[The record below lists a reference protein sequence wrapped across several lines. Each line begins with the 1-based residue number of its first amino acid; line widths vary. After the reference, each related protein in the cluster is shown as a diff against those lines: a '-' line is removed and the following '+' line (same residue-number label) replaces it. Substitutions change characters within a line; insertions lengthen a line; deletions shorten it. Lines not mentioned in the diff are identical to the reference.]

1 MKTKMTLKT
10 MENSDSEL
18 QGFPR
23 ELLDRTVQER
33 MNHFIKHTMAH
44 PHLNKAYQNILDAV
58 YKAPGTSLIFVVGP
72 TGVGK
77 STLLYRMEQ
86 KVIERNLADL
96 EIDRGKIPIFGVE
109 SKSPELSQFEWKDF
123 YIRLLEAINE
133 PLIDKKI
140 AYHDKAV
147 NKSNSKS
154 QWRLAVES
162 ALKNR
167 RPDAFYIDE
176 AHHLAQ
182 LSSGQKLKDQPE
194 VLKSLANLGKVK
206 IIPTGTYDL
215 LQLTDLGDQLCRR
228 TKIVHFPRYR
238 ASVEDEREKF
248 KSIVKAL
255 EIELPLQQQPDLS
268 GSWEFL
274 YERSLGC
281 VGILK
286 DWLSE
291 TLYDVLTKK
300 KPAVTILLRD
310 LERKA
315 RPVNQCRVM
324 LSVILAG
331 EKRFVESVEELNELR
346 RDLGLVDLDNGAGK
360 ESITRENSKN
370 SGSTSTNSSKQKQP
384 IGQPKA
390 VRYPVGDV
398 ENAK

>member
-1 MKTKMTLKT
+1 MNMTLKT
-10 MENSDSEL
+10 MENSDIESK
-18 QGFPR
+18 GFPK
-23 ELLDRTVQER
+23 ELLERSIQER
-33 MNHFIKHTMAH
+33 IDYFTGQTMAH
-44 PHLNKAYQNILDAV
+44 PHLNKAYQNIINAV
-58 YKAPGTSLIFVVGP
+58 YEAPGTSLIFVVGP

-77 STLLYRMEQ
+77 SKLLCRMEQ

-96 EIDRGKIPIFGVE
+96 EIDRGKIPIFGFE
-109 SKSPELSQFEWKDF
+109 SKSPELSQFDWKDF

-140 AYHDKAV
+140 VYHDKSV
-147 NKSNSKS
+147 NEHDSKS
-154 QWRLAVES
+154 RWRKAVES
-162 ALKNR
+162 ALNNR

-238 ASVEDEREKF
+238 ASEKDEQEKF
-248 KSIVKAL
+248 IKIVQEL
-255 EIELPLQQQPDLS
+255 EIQLPLHQQPNLTE
-268 GSWEFL
+268 SWQFL

-291 TLYDVLTKK
+291 TLFSVLTKK
-300 KPAVTILLRD
+300 KPASTISLKD
-310 LERKA
+310 LERTA

-324 LSVILAG
+324 LNVILAG
-331 EKRFVESVEELNELR
+331 EKRFLESVEELNELR
-346 RDLGLVDLDNGAGK
+346 RDLGLLDLDD
-360 ESITRENSKN
+360 ESDRESTTSKSN
-370 SGSTSTNSSKQKQP
+370 LTSESTSQSPSKQKQP

-390 VRYPVGDV
+390 VRYPTGDA
-398 ENAK
+398 ECAK

>member
-1 MKTKMTLKT
+1 MTLKT
-10 MENSDSEL
+10 MENSDIESK
-18 QGFPR
+18 GFPK
-23 ELLDRTVQER
+23 ELLERSIQER
-33 MNHFIKHTMAH
+33 IDYFTGHTMAH
-44 PHLNKAYQNILDAV
+44 PHLNKAYQNILDAI

-86 KVIERNLADL
+86 KIIERNLADL

-140 AYHDKAV
+140 VYHDKSV
-147 NKSNSKS
+147 NQSNSKS
-154 QWRLAVES
+154 QWRRAVES

-194 VLKSLANLGKVK
+194 VLKSLANLCKVK

-215 LQLTDLGDQLCRR
+215 LKLTDLGDQLCRR

-238 ASVEDEREKF
+238 LDVVDELNQFKNVVE
-248 KSIVKAL
+248 AL
-255 EIELPLQQQPDLS
+255 EIQLPLQKQPDLVK
-268 GSWEFL
+268 SWHFL
-274 YERSLGC
+274 YENSCGC

-291 TLYDVLTKK
+291 TLCNVLDRK
-300 KPAVTILLRD
+300 KPAATITIKD
-310 LERKA
+310 LEKHCHTLAQRRK
-315 RPVNQCRVM
+315 M
-324 LSVILAG
+324 LNKILRG
-331 EKRFVESVEELNELR
+331 EEWFVESEDELYNFR
-346 RDLGLVDLDNGAGK
+346 KDLGLLDLDKGSEQ
-360 ESITRENSKN
+360 ESIVKENSEV
-370 SGSTSTNSSKQKQP
+370 STSDPNPKQKQP

>member
-1 MKTKMTLKT
+1 MTLKT
-10 MENSDSEL
+10 TEISNSEL
-18 QGFPR
+18 QGFPV
-23 ELLDRTVQER
+23 ELLDRSIQER
-33 MNHFIKHTMAH
+33 IDYFISHTMAH
-44 PHLNKAYQNILDAV
+44 PHLNKAYQNILDAI

-86 KVIERNLADL
+86 KIIERNLADL

-140 AYHDKAV
+140 VYHDKSV
-147 NKSNSKS
+147 SRSNSKS

-206 IIPTGTYDL
+206 IIPAGTYDL

-255 EIELPLQQQPDLS
+255 QIQLPLQTQPNLVE
-268 GSWEFL
+268 SWEFL

-286 DWLSE
+286 DWVSE
-291 TLYDVLTKK
+291 TLYDALTKK
-300 KPAVTILLRD
+300 KPAATISIKD

-331 EKRFVESVEELNELR
+331 EKRFMESTEELNELR
-346 RDLGLVDLDNGAGK
+346 RDLGLVDLDNRLGDESTHK
-360 ESITRENSKN
+360 ENRQVVISA
-370 SGSTSTNSSKQKQP
+370 STPKQKQP

-390 VRYPVGDV
+390 VRYPVGDD

>member
-1 MKTKMTLKT
+1 MTLKT
-10 MENSDSEL
+10 TEISDVEL
-18 QGFPR
+18 QGFPK
-23 ELLDRTVQER
+23 ELLDRSIQER
-33 MNHFIKHTMAH
+33 IDYFTGHTMAH
-44 PHLNKAYQNILDAV
+44 PHLNKAYQNILDAI

-86 KVIERNLADL
+86 KIIERNLADL

-140 AYHDKAV
+140 VYHDKSV
-147 NKSNSKS
+147 NRSNSKS

-206 IIPTGTYDL
+206 IIPAGTYDL

-228 TKIVHFPRYR
+228 TKIVHFSRYR

-255 EIELPLQQQPDLS
+255 EIQLPLQIQPDLV

-291 TLYDVLTKK
+291 TLFDALTKK
-300 KPAVTILLRD
+300 KPAATISIKD
-310 LERKA
+310 LEKKA

-346 RDLGLVDLDNGAGK
+346 RDLGLLDLDVESAQESTTK
-360 ESITRENSKN
+360 ENNLTSKSKPSN
-370 SGSTSTNSSKQKQP
+370 TSQQKQP

>member
-1 MKTKMTLKT
+1 MTLKT
-10 MENSDSEL
+10 TEISNSEL
-18 QGFPR
+18 QSFPI
-23 ELLDRTVQER
+23 EFLDRSIQER
-33 MNHFIKHTMAH
+33 IDYFTGHTMAH
-44 PHLNKAYQNILDAV
+44 PHLKKAYQNILDAI

-77 STLLYRMEQ
+77 STLLHRMEQ
-86 KVIERNLADL
+86 KIIERNLADL

-140 AYHDKAV
+140 VYHDKSV
-147 NKSNSKS
+147 NRSNSKS

-206 IIPTGTYDL
+206 IIPAGTYDL

-248 KSIVKAL
+248 KSIVNAL
-255 EIELPLQQQPDLS
+255 QIQLPLQTQPDLV

-291 TLYDVLTKK
+291 TLYDALTKK
-300 KPAVTILLRD
+300 KPATTISIKD
-310 LERKA
+310 LEKKA

-331 EKRFVESVEELNELR
+331 EKRFMESTEELNELR
-346 RDLGLVDLDNGAGK
+346 RDLGLVDLDNGLGSESNVK
-360 ESITRENSKN
+360 ESRKV
-370 SGSTSTNSSKQKQP
+370 STSAPAPEQKRP

-398 ENAK
+398 ESAK

>member
-1 MKTKMTLKT
+1 MTLKT
-10 MENSDSEL
+10 MENSDSESK
-18 QGFPR
+18 GFPK
-23 ELLDRTVQER
+23 ELLDRSIQER
-33 MNHFIKHTMAH
+33 IDYFTGHTMAH

-86 KVIERNLADL
+86 KIIERNLADL

-123 YIRLLEAINE
+123 YIRLLEVINE

-140 AYHDKAV
+140 VYHDKSV
-147 NKSNSKS
+147 NKNDSKS
-154 QWRLAVES
+154 PWRRAVES

-206 IIPTGTYDL
+206 IIPAGTYDL

-228 TKIVHFPRYR
+228 AKVVHFPRYK

-255 EIELPLQQQPDLS
+255 EIQLPLQQQSDLT

-281 VGILK
+281 VGMLK

-291 TLYDVLTKK
+291 TLYDVLTRK
-300 KPAVTILLRD
+300 KPAATISLKD
-310 LERKA
+310 LEKKA

-331 EKRFVESVEELNELR
+331 EKLLLESVEELNELR
-346 RDLGLVDLDNGAGK
+346 RDLGLLDLDNESAQESTTK
-360 ESITRENSKN
+360 ESNLTSKA
-370 SGSTSTNSSKQKQP
+370 TSPNSSKQKQP

>member
-1 MKTKMTLKT
+1 MTLKT
-10 MENSDSEL
+10 TEISNSEL
-18 QGFPR
+18 QGFPV
-23 ELLDRTVQER
+23 ELLDRSIQER
-33 MNHFIKHTMAH
+33 IDYFISHTMAH
-44 PHLNKAYQNILDAV
+44 PHLNKAYQNILDAI

-86 KVIERNLADL
+86 KIIERNLADL

-140 AYHDKAV
+140 VYHDKSV
-147 NKSNSKS
+147 SRSNSKS

-206 IIPTGTYDL
+206 IIPAGTYDL

-255 EIELPLQQQPDLS
+255 QIQLPLQTQPNLVE
-268 GSWEFL
+268 SWEFL

-286 DWLSE
+286 DWVSE
-291 TLYDVLTKK
+291 TLYDALTKK
-300 KPAVTILLRD
+300 KPAATISIKD

-331 EKRFVESVEELNELR
+331 EKRFMESTEELNELR
-346 RDLGLVDLDNGAGK
+346 RDLGLVDLDNGLGDESTHK
-360 ESITRENSKN
+360 ENRQVVISA
-370 SGSTSTNSSKQKQP
+370 STPKQKQP

-390 VRYPVGDV
+390 VRYPVGDD

>member
-1 MKTKMTLKT
+1 MTLKT
-10 MENSDSEL
+10 MEISDVKL
-18 QGFPR
+18 QGFPK
-23 ELLDRTVQER
+23 ELLDRSIQER
-33 MNHFIKHTMAH
+33 IDYFTGHTMAH
-44 PHLNKAYQNILDAV
+44 PHLNKAYQNILDTI

-86 KVIERNLADL
+86 KIIERNLAEM

-140 AYHDKAV
+140 VYHDKAV
-147 NKSNSKS
+147 NGSNSKS
-154 QWRLAVES
+154 QWRRAVES
-162 ALKNR
+162 ALQNR

-238 ASVEDEREKF
+238 ASEKDEQEKF
-248 KSIVKAL
+248 IKIVREL
-255 EIELPLQQQPDLS
+255 EIQLPLQKQPDLVE
-268 GSWEFL
+268 SWQFL

-281 VGILK
+281 VGMLK

-300 KPAVTILLRD
+300 KPAATISLKD

-324 LSVILAG
+324 LNVILAG
-331 EKRFVESVEELNELR
+331 EKRFLESVEELNDLR
-346 RDLGLVDLDNGAGK
+346 RDLGLLDLDVESAQDSTTK
-360 ESITRENSKN
+360 ENNLTSKTKP
-370 SGSTSTNSSKQKQP
+370 SSTSQQKQP

>member
-1 MKTKMTLKT
+1 MTLKT
-10 MENSDSEL
+10 MENSDSESN
-18 QGFPR
+18 GFPK
-23 ELLDRTVQER
+23 ELLDRSIQER
-33 MNHFIKHTMAH
+33 IDYFTGHTMAH
-44 PHLNKAYQNILDAV
+44 PHLNKAYQNILDAI
-58 YKAPGTSLIFVVGP
+58 YKAPGTSLIFIVGP

-86 KVIERNLADL
+86 KIIERNLADL

-140 AYHDKAV
+140 VYHDKSV
-147 NKSNSKS
+147 NRSNSKS

-206 IIPTGTYDL
+206 IIPAGTYDL

-248 KSIVKAL
+248 KSIVNAL
-255 EIELPLQQQPDLS
+255 QIQLPLQVQPDLV

-291 TLYDVLTKK
+291 TLYDTLTKK
-300 KPAVTILLRD
+300 KPATTISIKD
-310 LERKA
+310 LEKKA
-315 RPVNQCRVM
+315 RPVSQCRVM

-346 RDLGLVDLDNGAGK
+346 RDLGLVDLDDGAGK
-360 ESITRENSKN
+360 ESMVRENSKN
-370 SGSTSTNSSKQKQP
+370 SSSTPTSSSKQKQP

-390 VRYPVGDV
+390 VRYPVGDA
-398 ENAK
+398 ECAK

>member
-1 MKTKMTLKT
+1 MTLKT
-10 MENSDSEL
+10 MEISDVEL
-18 QGFPR
+18 QGFPK
-23 ELLDRTVQER
+23 ELLERPIQER
-33 MNHFIKHTMAH
+33 IDYFTSHTMAH
-44 PHLNKAYQNILDAV
+44 PHLNKAYQNILDAI
-58 YKAPGTSLIFVVGP
+58 YEAPGTSLIFVVGP

-86 KVIERNLADL
+86 KIIERNLPDL
-96 EIDRGKIPIFGVE
+96 EIDRGKIPVFGVE

-140 AYHDKAV
+140 VYHDKAV
-147 NKSNSKS
+147 NGSSSKS
-154 QWRLAVES
+154 QWRQAVES
-162 ALKNR
+162 ALQNR

-206 IIPTGTYDL
+206 IIPAGTYDL

-228 TKIVHFPRYR
+228 AKIVHFPRYK

-255 EIELPLQQQPDLS
+255 QIQLPLQTQPDLVE
-268 GSWEFL
+268 SWEFL
-274 YERSLGC
+274 YERSLDC
-281 VGILK
+281 VGMLK

-291 TLYDVLTKK
+291 TLYAALTKK
-300 KPAVTILLRD
+300 KPAATISIKD
-310 LERKA
+310 LEKKA
-315 RPVNQCRVM
+315 RPVSQCRVM
-324 LSVILAG
+324 LNVILTG
-331 EKRFVESVEELNELR
+331 EKRFLESVEELNELR
-346 RDLGLVDLDNGAGK
+346 RDLGLLDLDNEQEK
-360 ESITRENSKN
+360 ESTVKENKLA
-370 SGSTSTNSSKQKQP
+370 STSAPNSKQKQP

>member
-1 MKTKMTLKT
+1 MTLKT
-10 MENSDSEL
+10 MEISDVEL

-23 ELLDRTVQER
+23 ELLERSIQER
-33 MNHFIKHTMAH
+33 IDYFTGYTMSH
-44 PHLNKAYQNILDAV
+44 PHLNKAYQNILDAI

-77 STLLYRMEQ
+77 STLLRRMEQ
-86 KVIERNLADL
+86 KVIEYNLADL

-140 AYHDKAV
+140 VYHDKAV
-147 NKSNSKS
+147 NGSNSKS

-162 ALKNR
+162 ALTNR

-215 LQLTDLGDQLCRR
+215 LNLTDLGDQLCRR
-228 TKIVHFPRYR
+228 AKIVHFPRYR
-238 ASVEDEREKF
+238 ASVEDERDKF

-255 EIELPLQQQPDLS
+255 QIQLPFQTQPDLVE
-268 GSWEFL
+268 SWEFL

-281 VGILK
+281 VGMLK

-300 KPAVTILLRD
+300 KPAATISIKD
-310 LERKA
+310 LEKKA

-324 LSVILAG
+324 LKVILAG
-331 EKRFVESVEELNELR
+331 EKRFLESLEELNELR
-346 RDLGLVDLDNGAGK
+346 RDLGLLDLDS
-360 ESITRENSKN
+360 ESDQE
-370 SGSTSTNSSKQKQP
+370 STCKPIEITNSSPPSRSKQKQP

-398 ENAK
+398 DK

>member
-1 MKTKMTLKT
+1 MTLKT

-18 QGFPR
+18 QGFPK
-23 ELLDRTVQER
+23 ELLDRPVQER
-33 MNHFIKHTMAH
+33 MEHFIRHTMAH

-140 AYHDKAV
+140 AYHDKSV
-147 NKSNSKS
+147 NRSNSKS

-206 IIPTGTYDL
+206 IIPAGTYDL

-255 EIELPLQQQPDLS
+255 EIELPLQQQPDLI

-300 KPAVTILLRD
+300 KPAATILIKD

-331 EKRFVESVEELNELR
+331 EKRFLESVEELNELR
-346 RDLGLVDLDNGAGK
+346 RDLGLLDLDVESAK
-360 ESITRENSKN
+360 ESTTKESKL
-370 SGSTSTNSSKQKQP
+370 TSKPTTQSPSKQKQP

>member
-1 MKTKMTLKT
+1 MTLKT
-10 MENSDSEL
+10 MENSDSESK
-18 QGFPR
+18 GFPK
-23 ELLDRTVQER
+23 ELLERSIQER
-33 MNHFIKHTMAH
+33 IDYFTSHTMAH
-44 PHLNKAYQNILDAV
+44 PHLNKAYQNILDAI
-58 YKAPGTSLIFVVGP
+58 YEAPGTSLIFVVGP

-86 KVIERNLADL
+86 KIIKRNLPDL
-96 EIDRGKIPIFGVE
+96 EIDRGKIPVFGVE

-140 AYHDKAV
+140 VYHDKAV
-147 NKSNSKS
+147 NASNSKS
-154 QWRLAVES
+154 QWRRAVES
-162 ALKNR
+162 ALQNR

-228 TKIVHFPRYR
+228 AKIVHFPRYK
-238 ASVEDEREKF
+238 ASVEDEQNKF
-248 KSIVKAL
+248 KSIVEAL
-255 EIELPLQQQPDLS
+255 QILLPLQTQPDLVE
-268 GSWEFL
+268 SWEFL

-281 VGILK
+281 VGMLK

-291 TLYDVLTKK
+291 TLYAALTKK
-300 KPAVTILLRD
+300 KPAATISIKD
-310 LERKA
+310 LEKKA
-315 RPVNQCRVM
+315 RPVSQCRVM
-324 LSVILAG
+324 LNVILAG
-331 EKRFVESVEELNELR
+331 EKRFLESVEQLNELR
-346 RDLGLVDLDNGAGK
+346 RDLGLSVLDGESDQESTIK
-360 ESITRENSKN
+360 ESNLTSK
-370 SGSTSTNSSKQKQP
+370 STPPSSSEQKQP

>member
-1 MKTKMTLKT
+1 MTLKT

-23 ELLDRTVQER
+23 ELLDRPVQER
-33 MNHFIKHTMAH
+33 MDHFIKHTMAH

-268 GSWEFL
+268 ESWEFL

-300 KPAVTILLRD
+300 KPAVTILLKD

-370 SGSTSTNSSKQKQP
+370 SGSTSTKSSKQKQP

>member
-10 MENSDSEL
+10 TEISDVEL
-18 QGFPR
+18 QGFPK
-23 ELLDRTVQER
+23 ELLERSIQER
-33 MNHFIKHTMAH
+33 IDYFTGHTMAH
-44 PHLNKAYQNILDAV
+44 PHLNKAYQNILDAI
-58 YKAPGTSLIFVVGP
+58 YKVPGTSLIFVVGP

-86 KVIERNLADL
+86 KIIERNLADL

-133 PLIDKKI
+133 PSIDKKI
-140 AYHDKAV
+140 VYHDKSV
-147 NKSNSKS
+147 NRSNSKS

-206 IIPTGTYDL
+206 IIPAGTYDL

-255 EIELPLQQQPDLS
+255 QIHLPLQTQPDLV

-291 TLYDVLTKK
+291 TLYDALTKK
-300 KPAVTILLRD
+300 KPAATISIKD
-310 LERKA
+310 LEKKA

-324 LSVILAG
+324 LNVILAG
-331 EKRFVESVEELNELR
+331 EKRFVESIEY
-346 RDLGLVDLDNGAGK
+346 
-360 ESITRENSKN
+360 
-370 SGSTSTNSSKQKQP
+370 
-384 IGQPKA
+384 
-390 VRYPVGDV
+390 VRT
-398 ENAK
+398 